1 MGHLAPPWEA
11 APEPGVQGLTA
22 RPPSPAAMDLIMWTD
37 VKKSG
42 VALGAATAVYV
53 LFELSGLYALSV
65 LSYLALAGV
74 LGCFAWANV
83 GPILG
88 KEGVPVAAPQ
98 PDNIEAKVTALVS
111 VVCPLAFFFSWTR
124 VRTPL
129 DRLGAG
135 R

>member
-1 MGHLAPPWEA
+1 
-11 APEPGVQGLTA
+11 
-22 RPPSPAAMDLIMWTD
+22 MWTD

-98 PDNIEAKVTALVS
+98 PDDIEAKVTALVS
-111 VVCPLAFFFSWTR
+111 VLSPAGLLLLLDSG

>member
-1 MGHLAPPWEA
+1 
-11 APEPGVQGLTA
+11 
-22 RPPSPAAMDLIMWTD
+22 MWSD

-53 LFELSGLYALSV
+53 LFELRGLYALSV

-98 PDNIEAKVTALVS
+98 PDDIEAKVTALVS
-111 VVCPLAFFFSWTR
+111 VAPPPAFSWTR
-124 VRTPL
+124 VRTSP

>member
-1 MGHLAPPWEA
+1 M
-11 APEPGVQGLTA
+11 
-22 RPPSPAAMDLIMWTD
+22 
-37 VKKSG
+37 
-42 VALGAATAVYV
+42 

-98 PDNIEAKVTALVS
+98 PDDIEAKVTALVS
-111 VVCPLAFFFSWTR
+111 VAPPPAFSWTR
-124 VRTPL
+124 VRTSP